1 MPQLNP
7 SAVQIPSIVNDMI
20 VIEIKD
26 NTFSDKYLTYDIT
39 DARKRICR
47 RGQFRG
53 QYIQLRVTHLQD
65 GKYAINLH
73 STDADNC
80 SFLFEKISGFPPRH
94 YGIPL

>member
-1 MPQLNP
+1 MSQLNP
-7 SAVQIPSIVNDMI
+7 SAVQIPSIVDEMM

-26 NTFSDKYLTYDIT
+26 NTFSDKYLKYDIT

-47 RGQFRG
+47 KGQFRG
-53 QYIQLRVTHLQD
+53 QYIQLRMTHLQD

-73 STDADNC
+73 SSDADNC

-94 YGIPL
+94 YRFSL